1 MKKGSR
7 TKFKIK
13 GLNQERTLNKLS
25 KSTKIYNLKRVD
37 QHFCQFETD
46 FSKRKI
52 AKKILLENGME
63 ILHLSHSGILSK
75 IKRLV
80 TSYGLILALGVC
92 SLFYGLQY
100 QYIWKIE
107 IVGEAQL
114 QEGVLKDFINQ
125 TLPSKIK
132 SKIDTKGLER
142 AVKEEFPEVSSL
154 SIAIVGQ
161 ALVLNINEGVLPE
174 EMEGEYQPL
183 KSEYDGLIT
192 QIQLVQGT
200 LAVNEGQL
208 VKAGDVLVYPYVYDS
223 EGEEI
228 AVSPKAEIWADVW
241 LAERGYH
248 YDYQIVV
255 ERTGRVAQAGVVMF
269 NNLPIYRRSPQIQF
283 EEYEVEEEIVDIS
296 KNLFLPLKLKRT
308 IFYQTRTQ
316 EIISPFEGK
325 KEEIIASLREKTLI
339 FVQENEIIKE
349 ENYTIREE
357 GGCYEIC
364 YITTVNRNIGG

>member
-7 TKFKIK
+7 TQFKIR

-25 KSTKIYNLKRVD
+25 KSIKIYNLKREE
-37 QHFCQFETD
+37 HHSCQFETD

-63 ILHLSHSGILSK
+63 ILHLSHFGLLSK

-80 TSYGLILALGVC
+80 ASYGLILALGIC

-114 QEGVLKDFINQ
+114 EEEDLKDFINQ
-125 TLPSKIK
+125 SLSSKIK
-132 SKIDTKGLER
+132 RKIDTKALER
-142 AVKEEFPEVSSL
+142 GVKEKFPEVSSL
-154 SIAIVGQ
+154 SVAIVGQ
-161 ALVLNINEGVLPE
+161 TLMLNINEGVLPE

-183 KSEYDGLIT
+183 KSEFDGLIT
-192 QIQLVQGT
+192 KIQLIQGT

-228 AVSPKAEIWADVW
+228 AVAPKAEIWADVW
-241 LAERGYH
+241 LTERSIH

-255 ERTGRVAQAGVVMF
+255 ERTGRVVQEGVVLF
-269 NNLPIYRRSPQIQF
+269 NNLPIYHRLPQIQF
-283 EEYEVEEEIVDIS
+283 EEYEVEEEVVDIS
-296 KNLFLPLKLKRT
+296 KNLFLPLKLKRRL
-308 IFYQTRTQ
+308 FYETRTQ
-316 EIISPFEGK
+316 EIISPFELK
-325 KEEIIASLREKTLI
+325 KEEIIASLREKALI
-339 FVQENEIIKE
+339 FVRENEIIKE

-364 YITTVNRNIGG
+364 YVIAVNRNIGG